1 MPIGLLVVG
10 LLGIIVALEV
20 CRRTV
25 GIALT
30 ILGSILFVYI
40 FLGSYLPGMFYHRG
54 FNLKVAV
61 EHLFYTTEGIFGI
74 PVAVSSTY
82 VFLFIL
88 FGIFLKHLAGK
99 FFLDFVTSLVGHLRG
114 GPAKFSLLASASM
127 GMISG
132 SAMANVVT
140 TGTFSIPLMKRVG
153 FSANYA
159 AGVESM
165 ASTGGQLTP
174 PIMGVAAFIMAQYSG
189 IPTLRLPGR
198 GNSCSPLL
206 QLRSM
211 ANSFSRS
218 SSRDTRYPSFSVT
231 ESLDSV

>member
-1 MPIGLLVVG
+1 MPTVDPLPIGLLVVG

-88 FGIFLKHLAGK
+88 FGIFLETSGAGK

-114 GPAKFSLLASASM
+114 GQQKFPYWP
-127 GMISG
+127 
-132 SAMANVVT
+132 VQVW
-140 TGTFSIPLMKRVG
+140 V
-153 FSANYA
+153 
-159 AGVESM
+159 
-165 ASTGGQLTP
+165 
-174 PIMGVAAFIMAQYSG
+174 
-189 IPTLRLPGR
+189 
-198 GNSCSPLL
+198 
-206 QLRSM
+206 
-211 ANSFSRS
+211 
-218 SSRDTRYPSFSVT
+218 
-231 ESLDSV
+231 